1 MTPAA
6 YFEEVL
12 SLITSADTLHTDQ
25 LSLAGRTVHLKTPS
39 PGLRDRFLPSLAH
52 LISPDDGSI
61 PEFTIWYA
69 TNQNLAS
76 KVKAPP
82 WNGFNNQGY
91 NPDLAQDE
99 IQIFFQPWQK
109 QFFLY
114 SRTKRTGIYWAQTPD
129 DVPWWESTFSFRV
142 LFHFWTYDLP
152 AQLIHAG
159 ALAYK
164 GSGILITGQ
173 SGSGKSTS
181 CLQLLRRGFQYL
193 GDDYVWVEQGN
204 DGPSV
209 HTLFQ
214 TAKVE
219 PENLHNRFRDW
230 IPFVTNKDTYKE
242 QKAIFHVLELF
253 PGSGIGQARLKAILL
268 PRVSGLEHTSFE
280 KTNSSR
286 ALLAMAP
293 TTLHHLPHNREAS
306 YKKLME
312 ISASLPSYHW
322 KLGYD
327 LTHFNTSFTDF
338 STHELSW
345 N

>member
-1 MTPAA
+1 MNPSA

-12 SLITSADTLHTDQ
+12 SLISSAELLHTDR

-39 PGLRDRFLPSLAH
+39 PGLRERLVPSLAH
-52 LISPDDGSI
+52 LIKPDDGSA
-61 PEFTIWYA
+61 PELTIWYA
-69 TNQNLAS
+69 TNKNLAS

-82 WNGFNNQGY
+82 WAGFNSQGY
-91 NPDLAQDE
+91 NPDLDQDE

-129 DVPWWESTFSFRV
+129 EVPWWESTFSFRV

-159 ALAYK
+159 ALAHN

-193 GDDYVWVEQGN
+193 GDDYVWVEQENG
-204 DGPSV
+204 GPSV

-219 PENLHNRFRDW
+219 PENLHNRFHDW
-230 IPFVTNKDTYKE
+230 VPYVTNKDTYRD
-242 QKAIFHVLELF
+242 QKAIFHVHDLF
-253 PGSGIGQARLKAILL
+253 PDSRLGQAKLKAILL

-280 KTNSSR
+280 KVNSSR

-293 TTLHHLPHNREAS
+293 TTLHHLPHNRDIS

-322 KLGYD
+322 KLGYN
-327 LTHFNTSFTDF
+327 LYAFFNSFKDF